1 MRWNG
6 DRFTPG
12 VGETDMRRW
21 QGWRLVLAGVVLAG
35 ISAPCAQG
43 TPTIVGTWRL
53 NTEKSK
59 LPPMPAGW
67 FEIRQYTLRPDGY
80 LVGLLVT
87 SNARGH
93 HYLQF
98 TAKSD
103 GQDYPEY
110 SDDIVADMIAAA
122 KPTPR
127 TYAEKN
133 IDGFVTEWTDKVNGR
148 VTASGR
154 KIVSMDGQTLTITV
168 DGSTQ
173 LRIYDRQ

>member
-1 MRWNG
+1 
-6 DRFTPG
+6 
-12 VGETDMRRW
+12 MRRW
-21 QGWRLVLAGVVLAG
+21 QVWPILACVVLVAV
-35 ISAPCAQG
+35 STVRAQDV
-43 TPTIVGTWRL
+43 PKIVGIWRL

-59 LPPMPAGW
+59 LPSMPAGW
-67 FEIRQYTLRPDGY
+67 FEIRQYSLRPDGY

-103 GQDYPEY
+103 GRDYPEY

-127 TYAEKN
+127 TYAEKT

-154 KIVSMDGQTLTITV
+154 KIVSSDGQTLTITV

-173 LRIYDRQ
+173 VRIYDRQ

>member
-1 MRWNG
+1 MC
-6 DRFTPG
+6 
-12 VGETDMRRW
+12 RW
-21 QGWRLVLAGVVLAG
+21 QVWPIVACVVFVGSSTLR
-35 ISAPCAQG
+35 AQDV
-43 TPTIVGTWRL
+43 PKVVGTWRL
-53 NTEKSK
+53 NTEKSN
-59 LPPMPAGW
+59 LPPMQAGW
-67 FEIRQYTLRPDGY
+67 FEIRQYSLRPDGY
-80 LVGLLVT
+80 LVGLLFT

-110 SDDIVADMIAAA
+110 SDDIVADMIAAGN
-122 KPTPR
+122 PTPR
-127 TYAEKN
+127 TYAEKT

-154 KIVSMDGQTLTITV
+154 KIVSSDGQTLTITV